1 MPIEELRQEIDV
13 FLLAEEDRVARLP
26 KGAIIVGDPVLQY
39 YESLAPG
46 EEPKQIFVAKAS
58 ESLRC
63 VYPLVNGS
71 IKVESLY
78 DTGSQIIVSISEE
91 KAMQAGLSWDPDIVI
106 YMQSANKGV
115 EKSLGLARNVAFLF
129 GDIVLYMQVHV
140 IRNPAY
146 DLLLGS
152 PFDTLTES
160 CVKTAKDGNKTI
172 TIHDPNTLQR
182 AVIPTYPRGKG
193 PTILEKKAVKREKHE
208 EGF

>member
-1 MPIEELRQEIDV
+1 MSIEELSTEIDV
-13 FLLAEEDRVARLP
+13 FLLAEEDKVAKLP
-26 KGAIIVGDPVLQY
+26 KGAIIVSDPVLQY

-46 EEPKQIFVAKAS
+46 EEPKQIFVANAS

-63 VYPLVNGS
+63 VYPLINGS
-71 IKVESLY
+71 LKIESLY
-78 DTGSQIIVSISEE
+78 DTGSQIVSISEE
-91 KAMQAGLSWDPDIVI
+91 KAMEAGLSWDSDIVI

-115 EKSLGLARNVAFLF
+115 ENSLGLARNVAFLF

-160 CVKTAKDGNKTI
+160 CVRTTKDGNKTI
-172 TIHDPNTLQR
+172 TIHDPNTHQR
-182 AVIPTYPRGKG
+182 AVVPSVATVWFG
-193 PTILEKKAVKREKHE
+193 P
-208 EGF
+208 